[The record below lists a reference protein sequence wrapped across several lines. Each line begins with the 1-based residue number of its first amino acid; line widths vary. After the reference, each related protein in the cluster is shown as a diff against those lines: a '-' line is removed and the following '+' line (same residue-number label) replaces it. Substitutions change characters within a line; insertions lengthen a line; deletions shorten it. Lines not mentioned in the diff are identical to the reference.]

1 MTLRIIIV
9 DDHEVVRLGLHA
21 LLDRYPGFTVV
32 GEAATAKEAV
42 QKSLLLCPDVVIM
55 DIRLLGG
62 SGIDACRQIAGQ
74 APDVKVIML
83 TSYAEDEMLFDAIA
97 AGACGYVLK
106 QIGSDDLIRA
116 VEAVGRGEALLDPA
130 LTQRVFARVREAARK
145 EHEESFASL
154 TDQEMRVLAQVAEG
168 KTNREIAQALF
179 LGEGTVRN
187 YRRLVAGRVKSAQSG
202 RVATTCLRR
211 GLFQVLVASLDGDAE
226 LRLGIPSIQDG
237 DEHLRDG

>member
-9 DDHEVVRLGLHA
+9 DDHEVVRLGLRT
-21 LLDRYPGFTVV
+21 LLNRHPDFEVV
-32 GEAATAKEAV
+32 DEAATSKEAV
-42 QKSLLLCPDVVIM
+42 QKTLLLRPDVVVM

-62 SGIDACRQIAGQ
+62 SGIDACRKIVEQ
-74 APDVKVIML
+74 APEVKVIML

-116 VEAVGRGEALLDPA
+116 VEAVGRGEALLDSA
-130 LTQRVFARVREAARK
+130 LTQRVFARVREAARR
-145 EHEESFASL
+145 EHEEAFSDL

-168 KTNREIAQALF
+168 KTNREIAEALF

-187 YRRLVAGRVKSAQSG
+187 YVSSILKK
-202 RVATTCLRR
+202 
-211 GLFQVLVASLDGDAE
+211 LDLTNRAE
-226 LRLGIPSIQDG
+226 AAAYAV
-237 DEHLRDG
+237 EHHLKEFL

>member
-1 MTLRIIIV
+1 MLRIIIV
-9 DDHEVVRLGLHA
+9 DDHEVVRLGLRT
-21 LLDRYPGFTVV
+21 LLNRHPDFTVV
-32 GEAATAKEAV
+32 EEAATVQEAV
-42 QKSLLLCPDVVIM
+42 RKSLLIRPDVVVM

-62 SGIDACRQIAGQ
+62 SGIDACQRIVEQ

-145 EHEESFASL
+145 EHEEAFATL
-154 TDQEMRVLAQVAEG
+154 TDQELRVLSQVAEG
-168 KTNREIAQALF
+168 KTNREIAGILF

-187 YRRLVAGRVKSAQSG
+187 YVSSI
-202 RVATTCLRR
+202 LRKL
-211 GLFQVLVASLDGDAE
+211 GLTNRAE
-226 LRLGIPSIQDG
+226 AAAYAV
-237 DEHLRDG
+237 EHHLKEFL